1 MANNLPDIPD
11 ELIDAIAEHRCVLF
25 AGAGVSRA
33 KVIVNGKAV
42 EQYLPDWDGLLI
54 SLVDRA
60 IQNGHTN
67 PAEGAKLRTAVKAG
81 KHLFVAETVRRLLGA
96 REFDDALENIFRSP
110 KLRPTTRHELIT
122 RIPFSCVITTN
133 YDKLMES
140 AYAQQGY
147 IPPTYT
153 FSDSADAISALS
165 HGRFFI
171 LKAHGDIDHKDSLV
185 LSEKDYRDI
194 VYRAPGY
201 RAALNSIFITK
212 TVLFLGTS
220 LNDTDVRLVL
230 ESVSESF
237 SGKGPRHYAIVP
249 SQAFSDA
256 ELQHWREFFGIHL
269 LLYRATK
276 GHPQV
281 DDVLGV
287 MAKRVEARMRKRPNK
302 TAGRAR

>member
-1 MANNLPDIPD
+1 MPNQLPDIPGD
-11 ELIDAIAEHRCVLF
+11 LVDAIVSHRCVLF

-33 KVIVNGKAV
+33 GVQVKGITV
-42 EQYLPDWDGLLI
+42 EQYLPSWEGLLI
-54 SLVDRA
+54 LLVDRA
-60 IQNGHTN
+60 VQNGHTTQ
-67 PAEGAKLRTAVKAG
+67 PEGTKLRDAVKQG

-96 REFDDALENIFRSP
+96 REFDDALENIFRSAL
-110 KLRPTTRHELIT
+110 LRPTKRHELIS
-122 RIPFSCVITTN
+122 RIPFSSVVTTN
-133 YDKLMES
+133 YDKLLE
-140 AYAQQGY
+140 ATYAKKGH

-153 FSDSADAISALS
+153 FSDSPDVISALS

-171 LKAHGDIDHKDSLV
+171 LKAHGDIDRKESLV

-194 VYRAPGY
+194 VYRQPGY
-201 RAALNSIFITK
+201 RAALNTIFITK
-212 TVLFLGTS
+212 TVLFVGTS
-220 LNDTDVRLVL
+220 LNDVDVRLVL

-249 SQAFSDA
+249 SQSISDA

-281 DDVLGV
+281 DQILDTL
-287 MAKRVEARMRKRPNK
+287 AKKVDARTRKKPNK
-302 TAGRAR
+302 GMEPTR